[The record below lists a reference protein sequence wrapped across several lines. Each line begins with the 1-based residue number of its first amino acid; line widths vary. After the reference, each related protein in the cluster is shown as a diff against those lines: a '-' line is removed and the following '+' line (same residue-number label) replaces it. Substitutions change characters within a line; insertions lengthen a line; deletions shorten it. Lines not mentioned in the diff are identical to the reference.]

1 MGKFVIG
8 IFLCSVLMACKS
20 HETTTSTS
28 TSPQFLETQKYHEAV
43 RAYLKGDYTSAL
55 GSSNE
60 VLKINPKNDANL
72 YLLSKIYFDQENW
85 QESSKYLLMAGEADP
100 ENHFIATEI
109 GYMYSATGNYAK
121 AGQTYEALTQRF
133 PYESEHYF
141 ACFENYM
148 KCNDHKSA
156 LRVLSAQEKN
166 TGVSIELYLN
176 KYRIYQAQNQMAKAC
191 AILEKGL
198 LDFSAEV
205 RLLAPLID
213 SYLESNNTEKAMT
226 LLKQLCSADAE
237 NGYARYLYGNYL
249 LKTGSQEEGQRL
261 LNESI
266 ELKGLSTDQKAE
278 ILLNNHKSFGC
289 TTENKDITRAFL
301 QQNPQAFVA
310 CTLNGDLMMQCDE
323 PFSALSYYMQALSI
337 NPNAYPVW
345 NPVLMIS
352 YREDIWDSLY
362 NSSSRCIEFFP
373 LQPFPYLMQ
382 GIALY
387 KLGKTLESKGA
398 LELGENY
405 VVDNRELEL
414 QFRAYQALVSASS
427 NNTNLAIASL
437 GMLFQKAPKNY
448 ILKAE
453 VAENLL
459 SYPAC
464 VTFVDSLINDCI
476 QHDPQQGYFMAL
488 KAKQYLTQGR
498 FSQAVE
504 WIEKAMDSNYPIRFG
519 LEFQGDI
526 AMMKGDKTQANY
538 YWKEAKVKGN
548 HSLRLRDKYHE

>member
-1 MGKFVIG
+1 MGKLVAC
-8 IFLCSVLMACKS
+8 IFLFFVFMGCKS
-20 HETTTSTS
+20 NETMTSTS
-28 TSPQFLETQKYHEAV
+28 TSPQLLEIQKYHEAV

-55 GSSNE
+55 GSSSE

-85 QESSKYLLMAGEADP
+85 QESSKYLLMAGEANP

-176 KYRIYQAQNQMAKAC
+176 TYRVYLAQDQMAKAC

-213 SYLESNNTEKAMT
+213 AYLESNHTEKAMT

-249 LKTGSQEEGQRL
+249 LKTGNREEGQRL
-261 LNESI
+261 LNESVV
-266 ELKGLSTDQKAE
+266 LKGLSTDQKAE
-278 ILLNNHKSFGC
+278 ILLNNQKSFGC
-289 TTENKDITRAFL
+289 TTENKELTQSFL
-301 QQNPQAFVA
+301 HQNPQEFVA
-310 CTLNGDLMMQCDE
+310 FTLNGDLMMQCDD
-323 PFSALSYYMQALSI
+323 PFSALSYYKQALSI

-352 YREDIWDSLY
+352 YREEIWDSLY

-387 KLGKTLESKGA
+387 KLGETLEAKAA

-414 QFRAYQALVSASS
+414 QFQAYLALVSASS
-427 NNTNLAIASL
+427 NNTTVTMSTL

-459 SYPAC
+459 SHPAY

-488 KAKQYLTQGR
+488 KAKQHLTQEK
-498 FSQAVE
+498 FSLAVE
-504 WIEKAMDSNYPIRFG
+504 WIEKAMDNNYPIRFG

-526 AMMKGDKTQANY
+526 ALMKGDKNQANY
-538 YWKEAKVKGN
+538 YWKEAKDKGN